1 MSLGDLQRRLLT
13 AVMTGRPVPELSAA
27 GQRVYANNVRGQLLA
42 ALRDTYEKCEAWL
55 GDDVFHVHARA
66 YIEAHGSTSWSL
78 DHYGSDFPDYLARA
92 FPERLELSELA
103 WLEWALRTAFSGRN
117 ASGLA
122 LEELHVKDWDG
133 VQFSFVPTLMYRQLH
148 TNAPALWAGIAT
160 GQGIH
165 TRPSDSATDNGHGVR
180 VWRHELTP
188 RFVSMTRA
196 EHACLDLVV
205 AGATFGEVCEWLS
218 STAREKDVASA
229 AGSLLRAWATDGLI
243 TGVRETG

>member
-1 MSLGDLQRRLLT
+1 MSLGDFQRRLLT
-13 AVMTGRPVPELSAA
+13 AVMTGRPIPEWSAA
-27 GQRVYANNVRGQLLA
+27 GQRVYENNVRGQLLG
-42 ALRDTYEKCEAWL
+42 ALRDTYEKCAIWL
-55 GDDVFHVHARA
+55 GDDTFDVHAGA

-92 FPERLELSELA
+92 VPRSRELSELA
-103 WLEWALRTAFSGRN
+103 WLEWALRTAFSGKD
-117 ASGLA
+117 ASSLA
-122 LEELHVKDWDG
+122 LKELHVRDWDS

-148 TNAPALWAGIAT
+148 TNAPSLWAGIAT
-160 GQGIH
+160 GQGTHAH
-165 TRPSDSATDNGHGVR
+165 TADGATDDGHGVR

-196 EHACLDLVV
+196 EHACLDLLV